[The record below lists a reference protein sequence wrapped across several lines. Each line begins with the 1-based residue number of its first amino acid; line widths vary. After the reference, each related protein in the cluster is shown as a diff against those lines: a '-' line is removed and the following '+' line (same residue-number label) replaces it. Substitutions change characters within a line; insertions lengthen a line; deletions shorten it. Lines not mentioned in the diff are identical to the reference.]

1 MEAEAAKYIAKGMI
15 ILSMLATAIGE
26 GMVAAKA
33 MEAIG
38 RNPDA
43 GDSIFSKMIVAMAI
57 CESTAIYALVAF
69 FTL

>member
-38 RNPDA
+38 RNPSA
-43 GDSIFSKMIVAMAI
+43 GDSIFSKMIVGMAI

-69 FTL
+69 FII

>member
-43 GDSIFSKMIVAMAI
+43 GDSIFTKMIVGMAI

-69 FTL
+69 FII